1 MTILQRIKNLWAWS
15 ERVPMWGEYKSSGTY
30 NKISYQPSLEEVMR
44 DMPQEAQIIY
54 PNKREEIL
62 RANPEASLD
71 DIAQ

>member
-1 MTILQRIKNLWAWS
+1 
-15 ERVPMWGEYKSSGTY
+15 MWGEYKSSGTY